1 MKGSLEDLS
10 ARARRGELDEAE
22 QRQLRLLLASSLEA
36 QLAHRAG
43 CEFDAEDSV
52 LPGDD
57 ALAARL
63 TQRVVEQQRRA
74 GPRRLRIGYQLAIAA
89 ALTVAAAAAGPA
101 LVERIQTTFL
111 PPTEVTTVPAEN
123 ASPPSGL
130 TVHRDRVQEPA
141 SVAQSAA
148 PASSSVPVE
157 PERSE
162 PVARRTAMGGE
173 AKTEGSGASA
183 PAALFAEASRARRH
197 GRIGQAIA
205 LYQQLQRRYPGAAE
219 ARASDLALGLLHS
232 QSSPESALTHFR
244 RYLTNGGP
252 LAPEALWGQAQAL
265 SALGRRDEARKTYR
279 TLLTRYPR
287 SAYANAAR
295 AKLETDP

>member
-1 MKGSLEDLS
+1 VKGSLEDLS
-10 ARARRGELDEAE
+10 ARARRGEIDEAE

-43 CEFDAEDSV
+43 CEFDAEDLV

-63 TQRVVEQQRRA
+63 TQRVMEQQRRA
-74 GPRRLRIGYQLAIAA
+74 RPRRLRIGYQLATAA
-89 ALTVAAAAAGPA
+89 ALTVVAAAAGPA
-101 LVERIQTTFL
+101 LVERIQATFQL
-111 PPTEVTTVPAEN
+111 AEVTTGPVED
-123 ASPPSGL
+123 ASPTPGP
-130 TVHRDRVQEPA
+130 TVRRAPEPA
-141 SVAQSAA
+141 HPVQSATSG
-148 PASSSVPVE
+148 PSSSAPVE
-157 PERSE
+157 PKRSA
-162 PVARRTAMGGE
+162 PAVSRTSTGGE
-173 AKTEGSGASA
+173 AKTARSVASA
-183 PAALFAEASRARRH
+183 PAALFAEASRARRQ
-197 GRIGQAIA
+197 GRTGQAIA
-205 LYQQLQRRYPGAAE
+205 LYQQLQRRFPGAAE
-219 ARASDLALGLLHS
+219 ARASDLALGLLYS

-244 RYLTNGGP
+244 RYLSSGGP

-265 SALGRRDEARKTYR
+265 SALGRHDEARKTYR